1 MKTMS
6 ELQQTD
12 GPFTRVLTR
21 VLARQCRQV
30 QAAGA
35 AMLRPAEENRLSILA
50 AFPPSDTKKALPKW
64 LAPVLNTCLTV
75 LSSGKAAIV
84 PESPQQGASAPPR
97 SHVIVVPI
105 HKENIVRAVA
115 AFLVPEENAQ
125 TLSVLKKQLEITSLL
140 VDHCELELT
149 LEKHM
154 KAIDRLSLALGV
166 ISVCN
171 QSGHFTSTAMA
182 LCNELAEKLRCH
194 RVSFGVL
201 EGRYVRLH
209 AMSRTDTFH
218 REMKLTQDIEAALE
232 ECLDQDLEIICPAAA
247 DVAYVSRAA
256 GQLSRRHGPSAVL
269 CVPVR
274 QNGRVSAGITLER
287 SADRPFTNLEEIEAV
302 RLACDLC
309 TPRLMDLRENARWFG
324 ARMAASLRKKA
335 GTFLGPQHT
344 GVKLWAVLV
353 FLIALFLGFAR
364 GEYRIGAPF
373 IFEASIQQAVVA
385 PFDSYIKSVHVDP
398 SDAVNA
404 GQTILGELETS
415 DLRLEL
421 AALKAQQ
428 LGHRKQRAASMRDGK
443 TAEAQMAEAQ
453 IDKLAAEI
461 RLIER
466 HIEQATL
473 VAPIS
478 GRLVSEDL
486 ERRLGAP
493 VEAGDVLFEIAR
505 IELLRAELYVPE
517 DSIALVNIGQA
528 GELAAV
534 GHPDRKIR
542 FVVERITPLA
552 EVVNQ
557 VNSFRVRARLL
568 DRPTWMRP
576 GMEGLARIDVGKEH
590 YVWIW
595 THRLTDWLRMKFWI

>member
-1 MKTMS
+1 MN
-6 ELQQTD
+6 ELQQTE

-30 QAAGA
+30 RAAGG
-35 AMLRPAEENRLSILA
+35 AMLQPVEEKRLLLLA
-50 AFPPSDTKKALPKW
+50 AFPQSDTQNGLPKW
-64 LAPVLNTCLTV
+64 LSPALNTCLEV

-84 PESPQQGASAPPR
+84 PESPQQGAGGQTGSR
-97 SHVIVVPI
+97 ILVIPI
-105 HKENIVRAVA
+105 QKKNNVRAVA
-115 AFLVPEENAQ
+115 AFLVPEQNPRRLAVIEKRLA
-125 TLSVLKKQLEITSLL
+125 TTSFLL
-140 VDHCELELT
+140 NHCELQLT
-149 LEKHM
+149 LEKHR

-171 QSGHFTSTAMA
+171 QSSHFTSTAMA

-194 RVSFGVL
+194 RVSLGVL
-201 EGRYVRLH
+201 EGRYVRVR

-218 REMKLTQDIEAALE
+218 REMKLTQDIEAAME
-232 ECLDQDLEIICPAAA
+232 ECLDQDLEIIRPAAA
-247 DVAYVSRAA
+247 DAVYVSRAA
-256 GQLSRRHGPSAVL
+256 GQLSQRHGPSAVL

-274 QNGRVSAGITLER
+274 INGGVAAVITLER
-287 SADRPFTNLEEIEAV
+287 SSERPFTSLEEIEAV

-309 TPRLMDLRENARWFG
+309 APRLMDLRENARWFG
-324 ARMAASLRKKA
+324 ARMAAAVRKKA
-335 GTFLGPQHT
+335 GTIFGPQHT
-344 GVKLWAVLV
+344 GLKLGAVLI
-353 FLIALFLGFAR
+353 FLIAVFLVFAR
-364 GEYRIGAPF
+364 GEYRVGAPF

-385 PFDSYIKSVHVDP
+385 PFDSYIKNVHVDP
-398 SDAVNA
+398 SDAVIA
-404 GQTILGELETS
+404 DQTLLGELETS
-415 DLRLEL
+415 DLRLEQ

-428 LGHRKQRAASMRDGK
+428 QGHRKQRAASMRDGK

-461 RLIER
+461 RLIEG
-466 HIEQATL
+466 HIKQAAL

-486 ERRLGAP
+486 KRRLGAP
-493 VEAGDVLFEIAR
+493 VEAGDILFEIAR

-557 VNSFRVRARLL
+557 VNSFRVRARLH
-568 DRPTWMRP
+568 DRPKWMRP
-576 GMEGLARIDVGKEH
+576 GMEGLARIDVGKKR

-595 THRLTDWLRMKFWI
+595 THRLTDWLRMKLWL

>member
-6 ELQQTD
+6 EPQQTD
-12 GPFTRVLTR
+12 GPFSRVLTR

-30 QAAGA
+30 GA
-35 AMLRPAEENRLSILA
+35 TGGAMLRLVEKKGLSILA
-50 AFPPSDTKKALPKW
+50 AFPPSDTIGTRPKW
-64 LAPVLNTCLTV
+64 ISPALNTCQEI

-84 PESPQQGASAPPR
+84 PESPQPGSSAPTR
-97 SHVIVVPI
+97 NHIIVIPI
-105 HKENIVRAVA
+105 KKETLVRAVA
-115 AFLVPEENAQ
+115 AFRVPEESPQMLA
-125 TLSVLKKQLEITSLL
+125 VLKTQLETTSLL

-149 LEKHM
+149 LEKHR

-171 QSGHFTSTAMA
+171 QSGHFTSIAMA
-182 LCNELAEKLRCH
+182 LCNTLAEKLGCH
-194 RVSFGVL
+194 RVSLGVL
-201 EGRYVRLH
+201 EGRYVRVH

-218 REMKLTQDIEAALE
+218 REMKLTQDIEAAME
-232 ECLDQDLEIICPAAA
+232 ECLDQDLEIIRPAAA
-247 DVAYVSRAA
+247 DAAYVSRAA
-256 GQLSRRHGPSAVL
+256 EQLSQRHGPSAVL

-274 QNGRVSAGITLER
+274 RNGDVSAVITLER
-287 SADRPFTNLEEIEAV
+287 SSDRPFTNLEEIEAV

-309 TPRLMDLRENARWFG
+309 APRLMDLRENARWFG
-324 ARMAASLRKKA
+324 ARMAALVRKKA
-335 GTFLGPQHT
+335 GTILGPQHT
-344 GVKLWAVLV
+344 GMKLWAALI
-353 FLIALFLGFAR
+353 FLIAMSLVFAR
-364 GEYRIGAPF
+364 GEYRVGAPF
-373 IFEASIQQAVVA
+373 IFEASIQQTVVA
-385 PFDSYIKSVHVDP
+385 PFDSYIKSVHVGP

-428 LGHRKQRAASMRDGK
+428 QGHRKQRAASMRDGK

-461 RLIER
+461 RLSER
-466 HIEQATL
+466 HIKQATL

-478 GRLVSEDL
+478 GWLVSEDL

-505 IELLRAELYVPE
+505 LELLRAELYVPE
-517 DSIALVNIGQA
+517 DAIARVNVGQA

-568 DRPTWMRP
+568 DRPKWMRP
-576 GMEGLARIDVGKEH
+576 GMEGLARIDVGKKH

-595 THRLTDWLRMKFWI
+595 THRLTDWLRMKLWL

>member
-6 ELQQTD
+6 ERQQTD

-30 QAAGA
+30 GA
-35 AMLRPAEENRLSILA
+35 TGGAMLQSVERKRVSILA
-50 AFPPSDTKKALPKW
+50 AFPPSDTLSTLPKW
-64 LAPVLNTCLTV
+64 LSPALNTCMEV
-75 LSSGKAAIV
+75 LSSGTAAIV
-84 PESPQQGASAPPR
+84 PESPQQGAA
-97 SHVIVVPI
+97 VPI
-105 HKENIVRAVA
+105 RNPIIVIPIKKKNIVRAVA
-115 AFLVPEENAQ
+115 AFLVSEESPRKLA
-125 TLSVLKKQLEITSLL
+125 VLKKQLGITSLL
-140 VDHCELELT
+140 MDYCELQLT
-149 LEKHM
+149 LEKHR
-154 KAIDRLSLALGV
+154 KAIDRFSLALEV

-182 LCNELAEKLRCH
+182 LCNALADKLRCH
-194 RVSFGVL
+194 RVSLGVL
-201 EGRYVRLH
+201 EGRYVRVH

-218 REMKLTQDIEAALE
+218 REMKLTQAIEAAME
-232 ECLDQDLEIICPAAA
+232 ECLDQDLEIICPAATDA
-247 DVAYVSRAA
+247 AYVSRAT
-256 GQLSRRHGPSAVL
+256 GQLSQRHGPSAVL

-274 QNGRVSAGITLER
+274 RNGGVSAVITLER
-287 SADRPFTNLEEIEAV
+287 SSDRPFTKLEEIEAV
-302 RLACDLC
+302 RLTCDLC
-309 TPRLMDLRENARWFG
+309 APRLMDLREHARWFG
-324 ARMAASLRKKA
+324 ARMAASVKKKA
-335 GTFLGPQHT
+335 GTILGPQHT
-344 GVKLWAVLV
+344 AMKLWAVLIFLSAMFLV
-353 FLIALFLGFAR
+353 FAN
-364 GEYRIGAPF
+364 GEYRVSAPF

-398 SDAVNA
+398 SDTVNA

-428 LGHRKQRAASMRDGK
+428 QGHRKQRAASMRDGK

-453 IDKLAAEI
+453 IDKLSAEI
-461 RLIER
+461 RLVES
-466 HIEQATL
+466 HIKQATL

-478 GRLVSEDL
+478 GSLVSEDL
-486 ERRLGAP
+486 KRRMGAP
-493 VEAGDVLFEIAR
+493 VETGEVLFEIAR

-517 DSIALVNIGQA
+517 ESIALVNIGQA

-534 GHPDRKIR
+534 GHPNRKIR

-568 DRPTWMRP
+568 DRPKWMRP
-576 GMEGLARIDVGKEH
+576 GMEGLARIDVGKKR

-595 THRLTDWLRMKFWI
+595 THRLTDWLRMKLWI

>member
-12 GPFTRVLTR
+12 GPFNRVLTR

-30 QAAGA
+30 RATGG
-35 AMLRPAEENRLSILA
+35 AMLQPVGKKQVSLLA
-50 AFPPSDTKKALPKW
+50 AFPPSDTTSTLPKW
-64 LAPVLNTCLTV
+64 ISPALNTCLKA
-75 LSSGKAAIV
+75 LSTGKAAIV
-84 PESPQQGASAPPR
+84 PESPQPGTGAPTR
-97 SHVIVVPI
+97 SHIIVIPI
-105 HKENIVRAVA
+105 KKEDLVRAVA
-115 AFLVPEENAQ
+115 AFRVPEENPQKLA
-125 TLSVLKKQLEITSLL
+125 VLKKQLETTSLL
-140 VDHCELELT
+140 LDHCELELT
-149 LEKHM
+149 LKKHR
-154 KAIDRLSLALGV
+154 KAIDRLSLAIGV

-171 QSGHFTSTAMA
+171 QSGHFTSIAMA
-182 LCNELAEKLRCH
+182 LCNTLAEKLRCH
-194 RVSFGVL
+194 RVSLGVL
-201 EGRYVRLH
+201 EGRYVRVH

-218 REMKLTQDIEAALE
+218 REMKLTQDIEAAME
-232 ECLDQDLEIICPAAA
+232 ECLDQDLEIIRPAAA
-247 DVAYVSRAA
+247 DAAYVSRAA
-256 GQLSRRHGPSAVL
+256 EQLSQQHGPSAVL

-274 QNGRVSAGITLER
+274 RNGGVSAVITLER
-287 SADRPFTNLEEIEAV
+287 SSERPFTNLEEIEAV

-309 TPRLMDLRENARWFG
+309 APRLMDLRENARWFG
-324 ARMAASLRKKA
+324 ARMAATVRKNA
-335 GTFLGPQHT
+335 GTILGPQHT
-344 GVKLWAVLV
+344 GMKLWAVLIFIIAMFLV
-353 FLIALFLGFAR
+353 FAS
-364 GEYRIGAPF
+364 GEYRVSAPF
-373 IFEASIQQAVVA
+373 AFEASIQQAVVA

-404 GQTILGELETS
+404 GQTLLGELETS

-461 RLIER
+461 RLTEH
-466 HIEQATL
+466 HIKQATL

-478 GRLVSEDL
+478 GWLVSEDL

-505 IELLRAELYVPE
+505 IELLRAELYVPAE
-517 DSIALVNIGQA
+517 SIAQVNIGQA

-568 DRPTWMRP
+568 DRPKWMRP
-576 GMEGLARIDVGKEH
+576 GMEGLARIDVGKKR

-595 THRLTDWLRMKFWI
+595 THRLTDWLRMKLWI

>member
-1 MKTMS
+1 MS
-6 ELQQTD
+6 EPQRTD
-12 GPFTRVLTR
+12 PSFTRVLTR

-30 QAAGA
+30 RATGG
-35 AMLRPAEENRLSILA
+35 AMLRPVEKQRVSLLA
-50 AFPPSDTKKALPKW
+50 AFPPSDTKNALPKW
-64 LAPVLNTCLTV
+64 ISPALNTCLKV

-84 PESPQQGASAPPR
+84 PESPQQGSGTPTR
-97 SHVIVVPI
+97 SHIIVIPI
-105 HKENIVRAVA
+105 KKKNIVRAVA
-115 AFLVPEENAQ
+115 AFLVPEENPRKLAVLRKLLQ
-125 TLSVLKKQLEITSLL
+125 TTSFLL
-140 VDHCELELT
+140 DYCELHLT
-149 LEKHM
+149 LEKHRT
-154 KAIDRLSLALGV
+154 AIDRLSLALGV

-171 QSGHFTSTAMA
+171 QSGHFTSIAMA
-182 LCNELAEKLRCH
+182 LCNALAEKLRCH
-194 RVSFGVL
+194 RVSLGVL
-201 EGRYVRLH
+201 EGRYVRVH

-218 REMKLTQDIEAALE
+218 REMKLTQDIEAAME
-232 ECLDQDLEIICPAAA
+232 ECLDQDLEIIRPAAA
-247 DVAYVSRAA
+247 DAAYVSRAT
-256 GQLSRRHGPSAVL
+256 GQLSQRHGPSAVL

-274 QNGRVSAGITLER
+274 RHGGVSAVITLER
-287 SADRPFTNLEEIEAV
+287 SADRPFTNLQEIEAV

-309 TPRLMDLRENARWFG
+309 APRLMDLREDARWFG
-324 ARMAASLRKKA
+324 ARMAAAVRKKA
-335 GTFLGPQHT
+335 GMILGPQHT
-344 GVKLWAVLV
+344 GLKLWAVLIFLSAMFLV
-353 FLIALFLGFAR
+353 FAS
-364 GEYRIGAPF
+364 GEYRVGAPF

-398 SDAVNA
+398 SDAVIA
-404 GQTILGELETS
+404 GKTLLGELETA

-428 LGHRKQRAASMRDGK
+428 QGHRKQRAASMRDGK

-461 RLIER
+461 RLSER
-466 HIEQATL
+466 HIKQATL

-517 DSIALVNIGQA
+517 ESIALVNIGQA

-568 DRPTWMRP
+568 DRPKWMRP
-576 GMEGLARIDVGKEH
+576 GMEGLARIDVGKKR

-595 THRLTDWLRMKFWI
+595 THRLTDWLRMKLWL

>member
-1 MKTMS
+1 LKTMS
-6 ELQQTD
+6 ELQRTD

-30 QAAGA
+30 QAAAG
-35 AMLRPAEENRLSILA
+35 AMLRPAEKKSVSILA
-50 AFPPSDTKKALPKW
+50 AFPPSDNKSARPKW
-64 LAPVLNTCLTV
+64 ISPALNTCLTV

-84 PESPQQGASAPPR
+84 PESPQQGPGAPTR
-97 SHVIVVPI
+97 NHIIVIPI
-105 HKENIVRAVA
+105 KKKNIVRAVA
-115 AFLVPEENAQ
+115 AFLVPEENPRKLA
-125 TLSVLKKQLEITSLL
+125 VLKKQLGTTSLL
-140 VDHCELELT
+140 LDYCELQLT
-149 LEKHM
+149 LEKHQ

-171 QSGHFTSTAMA
+171 QSGHFTSIAMA
-182 LCNELAEKLRCH
+182 LCNVLAEKLRCH
-194 RVSFGVL
+194 RVSLGVL
-201 EGRYVRLH
+201 EGRYVRVH

-218 REMKLTQDIEAALE
+218 REMKLTQAIEAAME

-247 DVAYVSRAA
+247 EAAYVSRAA
-256 GQLSRRHGPSAVL
+256 GQLSQRHGPSAVL

-274 QNGRVSAGITLER
+274 RNGDVSAVITLER
-287 SADRPFTNLEEIEAV
+287 SSDRPFTNLEEIEAV

-309 TPRLMDLRENARWFG
+309 APRLMDLRENARWFG
-324 ARMAASLRKKA
+324 ARMAASVRKKA
-335 GTFLGPQHT
+335 GAIIGPQHT
-344 GVKLWAVLV
+344 GMKLWAVLI
-353 FLIALFLGFAR
+353 FLIAMFLVVAR
-364 GEYRIGAPF
+364 GEYRVGAPF

-421 AALKAQQ
+421 AALKAQRQ
-428 LGHRKQRAASMRDGK
+428 GHRKQRAASMRDGK

-453 IDKLAAEI
+453 TDKLAAEI
-461 RLIER
+461 RLVER
-466 HIEQATL
+466 HIKQATL

-493 VEAGDVLFEIAR
+493 VKAGDVLFEIAR
-505 IELLRAELYVPE
+505 IEFLRAELYVPE
-517 DSIALVNIGQA
+517 ESIARVNIGQA

-552 EVVNQ
+552 EVINQ
-557 VNSFRVRARLL
+557 VNSFRVRARLI
-568 DRPTWMRP
+568 DRPKWMRP
-576 GMEGLARIDVGKEH
+576 GMEGLARIDVGQER
-590 YVWIW
+590 YAWIW
-595 THRLTDWLRMKFWI
+595 THRLTDWLRMKLWL